1 MMIGGTLL
9 RIVAIVISV
18 VFVVGVWV
26 STGKPDFSFLRF
38 YSMAVLVVT
47 IALAVWDKW
56 LWKTRLTQMLSG
68 VCRDISGTWEAQ
80 LESLWIDPSTGK
92 VPPIKTVYLVIR
104 QTSSKASIT
113 LISNES
119 KSKSSTARV
128 IQEGGSWLLHYIY
141 TNEPD
146 VALLKKSPI
155 HHGSGVLAITG
166 NPAKRVSGT
175 YWTDRDSKG
184 KLTLERRARKL
195 GEDFCECAELFG
207 SGEEEMR

>member
-9 RIVAIVISV
+9 RIVTILISV

-26 STGKPDFSFLRF
+26 STGKPDLGFLRF
-38 YSMAVLVVT
+38 YSIAVLVVT

-56 LWKTRLTQMLSG
+56 LWKIRLAQMLSG
-68 VCRDISGTWEAQ
+68 VSRDVSGTWEAQ

-92 VPPIKTVYLVIR
+92 VPSIKTVYMVIR

-113 LISNES
+113 LISDES
-119 KSKSSTARV
+119 KSKSSTALV
-128 IQEGGSWLLHYIY
+128 IQEDGSWLLHYIY

-166 NPAKRVSGT
+166 KPAKRVSGT

-195 GEDFCECAELFG
+195 GEDFRDCAELF
-207 SGEEEMR
+207 E